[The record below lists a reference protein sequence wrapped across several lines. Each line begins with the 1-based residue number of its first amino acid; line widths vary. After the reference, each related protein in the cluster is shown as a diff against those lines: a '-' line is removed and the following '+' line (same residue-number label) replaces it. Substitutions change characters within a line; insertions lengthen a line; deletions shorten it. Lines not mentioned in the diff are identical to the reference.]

1 MRTLFFLLLF
11 TTAAAASDVRSL
23 KLATGELLVH
33 PFNGGVP
40 LPAESKWTVCQGAGP
55 AFVPEGTQFR
65 MNWSIILKPKGSPA
79 QLRGLVRVAVQEVAG
94 AKAIQIFDGPA
105 EVTDKGL
112 TIVAPEHIV
121 SREHYPWLYSSE
133 PTLLVLRVSLF
144 KAAEQDKLLQ
154 PVLIGTDVK
163 RQLKAG
169 GYLQ

>member
-1 MRTLFFLLLF
+1 
-11 TTAAAASDVRSL
+11 
-23 KLATGELLVH
+23 
-33 PFNGGVP
+33 
-40 LPAESKWTVCQGAGP
+40 
-55 AFVPEGTQFR
+55 
-65 MNWSIILKPKGSPA
+65 MNWSIILKPKGLPA
-79 QLRGLVRVAVQEVAG
+79 QLRGIVRVSVQEVAG

-105 EVTDKGL
+105 EVTDRGL

-144 KAAEQDKLLQ
+144 KAAEQDKILQ